1 MNIDI
6 REDSLHLLLTKT
18 FHAQRNMI
26 RPRLL
31 EVGLCVGQPKVL
43 HYLYDHGACMQKE
56 LAAFCN
62 VEPATMSKMLDT
74 MEKNGLIKRMDVAG
88 NRRAF
93 HIVLTEEGLASLAKW
108 EKICEEADERSL
120 QGFTEEEKGQYR
132 HFLNRMYENISGK

>member
-1 MNIDI
+1 MNINI
-6 REDSLHLLLTKT
+6 KKDSLHLLISRT

-26 RPRLL
+26 RPKLL
-31 EVGLCVGQPKVL
+31 EAGLCVGQPKVL

-56 LAAFCN
+56 LASFCN

-93 HIVLTEEGLASLAKW
+93 HIVLTDAGLVSLGEW
-108 EKICEEADERSL
+108 EKICEEADEKSL
-120 QGFTEEEKGQYR
+120 QGFTEEEREQYR
-132 HFLNRMYENISGK
+132 NFLNRMYENINGR